1 VSEVTTHQLWTRPT
15 FDLRV
20 NSDKIFQSSLPTGSF
35 TLSNNTMD
43 DNRALASDIIKL
55 LRDQRV

>member
-1 VSEVTTHQLWTRPT
+1 MDPRPT
-15 FDLRV
+15 FDVRV

-35 TLSNNTMD
+35 TLLNNTMD
-43 DNRALASDIIKL
+43 DDRALASNIIKL